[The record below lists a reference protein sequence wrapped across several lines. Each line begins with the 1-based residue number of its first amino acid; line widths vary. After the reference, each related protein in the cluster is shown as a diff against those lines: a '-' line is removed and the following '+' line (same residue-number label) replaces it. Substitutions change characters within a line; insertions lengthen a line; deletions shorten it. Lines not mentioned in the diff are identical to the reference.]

1 MGKLLRANFVRLRKS
16 NSFLLG
22 IIIQAFFAAI
32 DFFVSHFLYGK
43 EALAFGRSFIVG
55 SYIMILLS
63 VFITSFICTDYSCKT
78 IRNKLIIG
86 HSRIAIYFSNF
97 ITVLT
102 GSLALAISYWV
113 TVLVVALPL
122 GGEIG
127 MPPREF
133 CFVVFNQL
141 AVVTALVSFYVLLS
155 ELITSK
161 SVAVTAALIL
171 SFILSVIGE
180 IYMASGARALS
191 VFFSE
196 VIPFGQM
203 VHMEMMSDNPIPH
216 IFPVYSLIMIVISSA
231 VGVIFFGRKDL
242 K

>member
-1 MGKLLRANFVRLRKS
+1 MGKLLRANFARLRKS
-16 NSFLLG
+16 DSFLLG
-22 IIIQAFFAAI
+22 IIIQAFFAVI
-32 DFFVSHFLYGK
+32 DFFVSYFLYEK

-55 SYIMILLS
+55 SYTTILLS
-63 VFITSFICTDYSCKT
+63 IFITSFICTDYSCKT

-102 GSLALAISYWV
+102 GSLAFAISYWV
-113 TVLVVALPL
+113 TVLAVALPL

-127 MPPREF
+127 MPPSEF
-133 CFVVFNQL
+133 FFLVLTQL

-155 ELITSK
+155 ELVTSK

-171 SFILSVIGE
+171 SFFSTIIGDICRE
-180 IYMASGARALS
+180 VGVRALS
-191 VFFSE
+191 LFFSE
-196 VIPFGQM
+196 ILPFGQM
-203 VHMEMMSDNPIPH
+203 VNMEMSDTPIPH
-216 IFPVYSLIMIVISSA
+216 IFPVYSLIVIVIFSA
-231 VGVIFFGRKDL
+231 VGVLFFGRKDL

>member
-1 MGKLLRANFVRLRKS
+1 MSKLLRANFARLRKS
-16 NSFLLG
+16 ASFLLG

-32 DFFVSHFLYGK
+32 DFFVSYSFYGK

-78 IRNKLIIG
+78 VRNKLIIG

-102 GSLALAISYWV
+102 GSLAFAISYWV
-113 TVLVVALPL
+113 TILAAALPL
-122 GGEIG
+122 GVELG

-133 CFVVFNQL
+133 CFLVLTQL

-171 SFILSVIGE
+171 SFILSIIGE
-180 IYMASGARALS
+180 IFDARALS

-196 VIPFGQM
+196 ILPFGQM
-203 VHMEMMSDNPIPH
+203 VNMEMSDTPIPQ
-216 IFPVYSLIMIVISSA
+216 IFPVYSLIVIVIFSA
-231 VGVIFFGRKDL
+231 VGVLFFGRKDL

>member
-22 IIIQAFFAAI
+22 LIIQVFIAVI
-32 DFFVSHFLYGK
+32 DFLAGYSFHGK

-78 IRNKLIIG
+78 VRNKLIIG

-113 TVLVVALPL
+113 TVLAAALPL

-127 MPPREF
+127 MPPRDF
-133 CFVVFNQL
+133 CFLVFTQL

-161 SVAVTAALIL
+161 SAAVTAALIL
-171 SFILSVIGE
+171 SFMLCIIGE
-180 IYMASGARALS
+180 IYMASDARALS

-196 VIPFGQM
+196 VLPFGQM
-203 VHMEMMSDNPIPH
+203 VHMEMMSDTPIPH
-216 IFPVYSLIMIVISSA
+216 IFPVYSLIVIVISSA
-231 VGVIFFGRKDL
+231 VGVLFFGRKDL